1 MINQQLRNLD
11 WSLLRDAYFHY
22 WGLEICSGVIT
33 GFSAPGS
40 RSNEVR
46 PDFFFGGEGHGPEST
61 NAMQS
66 SISLLPM

>member
-46 PDFFFGGEGHGPEST
+46 PVGGGKGYGPEST

-66 SISLLPM
+66 SICLLPM